1 VVTAG
6 PRFAIVG
13 RGLGVD
19 SLADEEDGLV
29 SLPFEFRHTRSA
41 TAAQRS

>member
-1 VVTAG
+1 MNAG

-29 SLPFEFRHTRSA
+29 SLPFEFRHMRPA
-41 TAAQRS
+41 VNAERA